1 MLPPVTPFNPT
12 IPATQ
17 AKDDPVKVMDAA
29 RQFEAL
35 LLSQMMKSMRDTE
48 GGWMGTDEDDASS
61 SAMEYGQEMFAQSM
75 ASQGGLGLAKLL
87 AAGLSPETKNPGSVN
102 DSATGT
108 GVTEP

>member
-1 MLPPVTPFNPT
+1 MLPPITPSNAV

-17 AKDDPVKVMDAA
+17 TKDDPVKVMDAA

-87 AAGLSPETKNPGSVN
+87 AAGLSPSSVN
-102 DSATGT
+102 DSPTGT
-108 GVTEP
+108 GVKEP

>member
-1 MLPPVTPFNPT
+1 MLPPVSPSTAA

-17 AKDDPVKVMDAA
+17 TKDDPVKVMGAA

-87 AAGLSPETKNPGSVN
+87 AAGLSPETKTTPPGP
-102 DSATGT
+102 